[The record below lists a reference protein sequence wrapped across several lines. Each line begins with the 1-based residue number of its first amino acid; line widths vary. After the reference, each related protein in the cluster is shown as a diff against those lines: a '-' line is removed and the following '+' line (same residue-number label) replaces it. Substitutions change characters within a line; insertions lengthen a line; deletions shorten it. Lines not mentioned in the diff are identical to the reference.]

1 MMGLINKMDMTVIM
15 GIIVKGSGHT
25 YMMNHADMIGLSCMA

>member
-1 MMGLINKMDMTVIM
+1 MMDLTDMMDMTVIM
-15 GIIVKGSGHT
+15 GIIDTGHT